1 MATKTALVTGASSG
15 LGIEFARLLAQ
26 EGYNLVLVAR
36 TESALRQLAEEVKS
50 KYKVEARVIAKDLAQ
65 ASAPQEIFDELQGA
79 GVPVD
84 VLVNNAGFASYGKF
98 WELKLSGEIEML
110 QVNMLALVSL
120 THLFLPAM
128 IQRRSGKILNIGST
142 ASFQP
147 GPLMADYYASKAFVL
162 YFSEAIAN
170 ELEGTGVT
178 VTALCPGPVQT
189 GFQKRAAIEESKL
202 IKGRKIMDAE
212 TAAKA
217 GYKALQQGKT
227 VYIPGL
233 GNRILAQAYRFS
245 PRKMATRVVRNMQE
259 RASH

>member
-1 MATKTALVTGASSG
+1 MSSKTALVTGASSG
-15 LGIEFARLLAQ
+15 LGVEFARLFAKD
-26 EGYNLVLVAR
+26 GYNLVLVAR

-50 KYKVEARVIAKDLAQ
+50 KYKVEARVIAKDLTQ
-65 ASAPQEIFDELQGA
+65 ASAPQEIYDELQSA
-79 GVPVD
+79 GVQID
-84 VLVNNAGFASYGKF
+84 VLVNNAGFATYGKF
-98 WELKLSGEIEML
+98 WELNLSVEIEML

-128 IQRRSGKILNIGST
+128 IQRHSGKILNVGST

-178 VTALCPGPVQT
+178 VTAFCPGPVQT

-212 TAAKA
+212 TAVKA

-227 VYIPGL
+227 VVVPGL
-233 GNRILAQAYRFS
+233 RNWLLAQAYRFS
-245 PRKMATRVVRNMQE
+245 PRKMATRFVRNMQE
-259 RASH
+259 RSSH